1 MSSAP
6 FRFFMAPTQMD
17 NVFVPTTWNSLFIPA
32 VPFGVLDVDYLTWV
46 FEELLQLGKVKR
58 VDIVTKNKEKNQHM
72 AFVHFDYW
80 NDAEQVHH
88 LRHLIETQ
96 NSVDVCGGNGNQ
108 LIHMRH
114 PNLFLR
120 LMVNKTPIK
129 ETEMNIH
136 QVAANLE
143 MMEAT
148 IADQR
153 DTINSVL
160 KELADA
166 KSRIEELEM
175 LVESNKENVAPVLT
189 PIKTDVA
196 WQNFPS
202 PPKLQRQPKM
212 NPYFSENQ
220 DTDSTNHVVKNLY
233 ETFSQS

>member
-17 NVFVPTTWNSLFIPA
+17 NTFVPTTWNSVFIPT
-32 VPFGVLDVDYLTWV
+32 VPVSVLDVSYLTWV

-58 VDIVTKNKEKNQHM
+58 VDIVTKDAEKYHHM

-80 NDAEQVHH
+80 NDSVQVHH
-88 LRHLIETQ
+88 MRYLIETTGGL
-96 NSVDVCGGNGNQ
+96 DVFGGNGSQ
-108 LIHMRH
+108 LIHARH

-129 ETEMNIH
+129 DTELNIH
-136 QVAANLE
+136 QLAANQE

-160 KELADA
+160 KELVDA
-166 KSRIEELEM
+166 KMRIEELEKM
-175 LVESNKENVAPVLT
+175 LGSNKENQAPMLT
-189 PIKTDVA
+189 PIKTEHA

-202 PPKLQRQPKM
+202 PPRLERNAKVRPHTFPDITPCDLDAMKL
-212 NPYFSENQ
+212 SEP
-220 DTDSTNHVVKNLY
+220 
-233 ETFSQS
+233 F